1 MLISIQQRDLP
12 SAFTTKIW
20 ENGDT
25 LLPGRDGLEAYSSR
39 FSTHYASLNEING
52 QSDVELLVKA
62 KIDTLISR
70 QGLLVVRGN
79 RVNGDDCGYVL
90 GLWQAG
96 SNMYMKV
103 DNSKDAF
110 DQAIYVPYPKEW
122 NWYRFSVKGSTI
134 KAKFWRDGYPEPAW
148 QIIINDT
155 KWPYDSNGISGIA
168 HFSGGTVI
176 YNYAAASTDD
186 RPAPAPGDYVDTYV
200 NPKPEPDIGYWGAPG
215 LRALG
220 AIWARKKVTGKY
232 EIEPV
237 DTTARI
243 KPSNPEVKV
252 KYGIVASQTKAR
264 IATTQPR
271 VVYKEPGKVYILPST
286 EVARVKI
293 SQPALNYKAPP
304 NANVVGNTTKA
315 RITTNLPSITFSS
328 KHAIIADETIAR
340 IELSQPTI
348 VFKDVERY
356 TFYVDPVTARIRTA
370 TPLVRFKRVQINPDV
385 WKTPQT
391 ETEHEWRKLP
401 YTSEA
406 TGAWRNHQYYRS
418 DDQVW
423 HNNREEDTSQ
433 WRKPVSTTRDEQEW
447 RRVVYD

>member
-1 MLISIQQRDLP
+1 MLVSIQQRDLP
-12 SAFTTKIW
+12 SAFTTKVW

-25 LLPGRDGLEAYSSR
+25 LLLGRDGLEAYSSR
-39 FSTHYASLNEING
+39 FSTHYASLNEVKG

-70 QGLLVVRGN
+70 QGLLVIRGN
-79 RVNGDDCGYVL
+79 RVNGEDCGYVL

-96 SNMYMKV
+96 SSMYMKV
-103 DNSKDAF
+103 DNSDKAF
-110 DQAIYVPYPKEW
+110 DQAVYVPYPKEW
-122 NWYRFSVKGSTI
+122 NWYRFSVKGPTI

-168 HFSGGTVI
+168 HFSGGTVT

-200 NPKPEPDIGYWGAPG
+200 NPKPEPELGYWGAPG

-237 DTTARI
+237 DTTAHI
-243 KPSNPEVKV
+243 KPSAPEIKV
-252 KYGIVASQTKAR
+252 KYRIVATQTNAR
-264 IATTQPR
+264 ITTDQPR
-271 VVYKEPGKVYILPST
+271 VIYKEPGKVYILPST
-286 EVARVKI
+286 EVVRVKI
-293 SQPALNYKAPP
+293 SQPTLNYKAPP
-304 NANVVGNTTKA
+304 NVNVVGNTTKA

-328 KHAIIADETIAR
+328 KHAIIADETVAR
-340 IELSQPTI
+340 IEVPQPTI
-348 VFKDVERY
+348 MFKDVERY
-356 TFYVDPVTARIRTA
+356 TFYVDPVTARIHSTI
-370 TPLVRFKRVQINPDV
+370 PSIRFKRVQINPDV
-385 WKTPQT
+385 WTTPQSRV
-391 ETEHEWRKLP
+391 EQEWRKLP
-401 YTSEA
+401 VSSEA
-406 TGAWRNHQYYRS
+406 TGAWRQHEYIRS
-418 DDQVW
+418 NDQVW
-423 HNNREEDTSQ
+423 RDRRREDASQ